1 MDRVE
6 RGIFGDC
13 KCIGEDIYEL
23 REKYGPAWRMYFI
36 REKNDPVVYMISGG
50 DKSSQ
55 SRDIDKVKKF
65 RKSICNNEGSHFK
78 DFMEI
83 NDETETEIT

>member
-1 MDRVE
+1 
-6 RGIFGDC
+6 
-13 KCIGEDIYEL
+13 
-23 REKYGPAWRMYFI
+23 MYFI